1 MGQGQAVGSYQ
12 ALGFKPQISDPMLKR
27 SLDISV
33 SLAALILL
41 MPLFFVCAAVIKLTS
56 PGPTFY
62 RARRVGEGGNIF
74 LMHKFRS
81 MVVNADQI
89 GTDLTPQGDPRVT
102 RFGQF
107 LRKVKIDELPQII
120 DILKGNMSLVGPR
133 PESPAYAKYYDE
145 KQKRIL
151 DVRPGIVGP
160 TQIIYR
166 HEELILKD
174 KEDPDAYYV
183 QELMPRKL
191 AVDMD
196 YIKNRSFLL
205 DVGILFRALLAVFM
219 VDGRE
224 QMSRLQEKY
233 L

>member
-1 MGQGQAVGSYQ
+1 M
-12 ALGFKPQISDPMLKR
+12 
-27 SLDISV
+27 
-33 SLAALILL
+33 ILF
-41 MPLFFVCAAVIKLTS
+41 MPLFLVCAAVIKLTS
-56 PGPTFY
+56 PGTVFY
-62 RARRVGEGGNIF
+62 KAKRVGKGGNIF

-81 MVVNADQI
+81 MVADADQL

-120 DILKGNMSLVGPR
+120 DTLKGTMSLVGPR
-133 PESPAYAKYYDE
+133 PESPLYAKYYDE
-145 KQKRIL
+145 KQERIL

-166 HEELILKD
+166 HEELMLKD
-174 KEDPDAYYV
+174 KEDPDAYYIH
-183 QELMPRKL
+183 ELLPRKL

-196 YIKNRSFLL
+196 YIKNRSLLL

-219 VDGRE
+219 VDGRGKIKN
-224 QMSRLQEKY
+224 LQEKC

>member
-1 MGQGQAVGSYQ
+1 
-12 ALGFKPQISDPMLKR
+12 MLKR

-33 SLAALILL
+33 SLVALILF
-41 MPLFFVCAAVIKLTS
+41 MPLFLVCAAVIKLTS
-56 PGPTFY
+56 PGTVFY
-62 RARRVGEGGNIF
+62 KAKRVGKGGNIF

-81 MVVNADQI
+81 MVADADQL

-120 DILKGNMSLVGPR
+120 DTLKGTMSLVGPR
-133 PESPAYAKYYDE
+133 PESPLYAKYYDE
-145 KQKRIL
+145 KQERIL

-166 HEELILKD
+166 HEELMLKD
-174 KEDPDAYYV
+174 KEDPDAYYIH
-183 QELMPRKL
+183 ELLPRKL

-196 YIKNRSFLL
+196 YIKNRSLLL

-219 VDGRE
+219 VDGRGKIKN
-224 QMSRLQEKY
+224 LQEKC